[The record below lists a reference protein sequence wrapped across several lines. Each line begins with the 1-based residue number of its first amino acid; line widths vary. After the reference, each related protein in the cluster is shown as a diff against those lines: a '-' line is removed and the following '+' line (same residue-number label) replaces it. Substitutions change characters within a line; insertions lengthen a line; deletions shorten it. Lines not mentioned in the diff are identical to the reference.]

1 MNTRRKTLFFAIFSV
16 AFFSYNHS
24 YSQTKLYL
32 DSMLKE
38 SYLKKYPFS
47 ENLTCIPY
55 FCDPNFHHLISKKDT
70 HLCGKFVFVNKQFEV
85 KVPPIFQLPCHFE
98 PKFGEGWCAVNINN
112 ELVFIDST
120 GKTQLN
126 TKLLACSPNKNKILP
141 FKNGKAKVYKGS
153 GGVRNYFDVYY
164 IDKRGQR
171 IPEIIYVN
179 IKPKNKKIETLIAS
193 NTKKDSSKPIFDLPL
208 VITKNKYPIS
218 ELEAEKYKR
227 KTKHQNNR
235 MLLYYECNENMLEKI
250 AAEDTVYCN
259 KFVFVDTFFNVKIS
273 QGFQLPCSFEPE
285 FSEGLCAVS
294 IDSQIVYID
303 TIGKVVIKT
312 GLASCSKE
320 HNKATTFKNGIAT
333 LYKGNSSNNGDYQI
347 TAINT
352 FGERVRLLEFDNL
365 ELADK
370 IIDKFS
376 NLTIEETTN
385 CFVGKGKTNGLWF
398 LVEKSGKVKK
408 KLELK

>member
-1 MNTRRKTLFFAIFSV
+1 MVSKLKFTYFLFLVFALFSC
-16 AFFSYNHS
+16 NHS
-24 YSQTKLYL
+24 YCQTKLYL

-38 SYLKKYPFS
+38 AYLKKYPFS

-70 HLCGKFVFVNKQFEV
+70 NLCGKFVFVNKQFEV

-98 PKFGEGWCAVNINN
+98 PKFGEGWCAVNMNN
-112 ELVFIDST
+112 ELVFIDSS

-126 TKLLACSPNKNKILP
+126 TKLLACSPHKNKITA
-141 FKNGKAKVYKGS
+141 FKNGKAKIYKGS
-153 GGVRNYFDVYY
+153 GGVRNYYDVYF

-179 IKPKNKKIETLIAS
+179 IKPKNIKIDALLAS
-193 NTKKDSSKPIFDLPL
+193 NIKNNNSKPVFDLPL
-208 VITKNKYPIS
+208 VLTKNRYPIT
-218 ELEAEKYKR
+218 EIEADKYKR

-250 AAEDTVYCN
+250 APEDTIYCN

-273 QGFQLPCSFEPE
+273 KGFQLPCAFEPE

-303 TIGKVVIKT
+303 TLGKVIIKT

-320 HNKATTFKNGIAT
+320 NNKATTFKNGIAT

-352 FGERVRLLEFDNL
+352 IGERVRLLEFDHL
-365 ELADK
+365 
-370 IIDKFS
+370 
-376 NLTIEETTN
+376 
-385 CFVGKGKTNGLWF
+385 
-398 LVEKSGKVKK
+398 
-408 KLELK
+408 